1 MIISRTPF
9 RISLFGGGTDY
20 PDWFNKNN
28 GSVISMA
35 IDRYCYISLKNLPHF
50 FEHNHR
56 FVWSKIELINS
67 INQTNHPAIKATLK
81 FTNLNNKGLEI
92 HHDGD
97 LPARSGIGSSSAFV
111 VGLLNALY
119 ELNKIKTSKY
129 KLSSEAI
136 HIEQKILKENVG
148 SQDQIAVSYGGFNRI
163 NFKNKN
169 KFLVKKL
176 ELTNKFSSNLEKSIL
191 LVFTGITRISSK
203 IAKKNIDNLKTK
215 EHNFYRILN
224 LVDEAEKI
232 IKSKNPSIPEL
243 GKLLHESW
251 LMKRDI
257 SKSVSNS
264 KIDSIYKYSLKNGAF
279 GGKII
284 GAGGGGFIM
293 LMVEKNKKQQ
303 LIEKLKPLIT
313 VSIKIDYEG
322 SKIIYNKK

>member
-1 MIISRTPF
+1 M
-9 RISLFGGGTDY
+9 
-20 PDWFNKNN
+20 
-28 GSVISMA
+28 
-35 IDRYCYISLKNLPHF
+35 
-50 FEHNHR
+50 
-56 FVWSKIELINS
+56 
-67 INQTNHPAIKATLK
+67 K

-176 ELTNKFSSNLEKSIL
+176 DLTNKFSSNLEQSIL

-203 IAKKNIDNLKTK
+203 IAKKKIENLKTK

-232 IKSKNPSIPEL
+232 IKSSNPSIPEL

-251 LMKRDI
+251 LLKRDI

-264 KIDSIYKYSLKNGAF
+264 KIDSIYNYALKNGAF

-293 LMVEKNKKQQ
+293 LMVEKNQKQQ

-313 VSIKIDYEG
+313 ISIKIDYEG